1 VRHFSGSATYHNRI
15 TVAAS
20 NENPLVLDLGSVKEV
35 AVVLV
40 NG

>member
-1 VRHFSGSATYHNRI
+1 
-15 TVAAS
+15 VAAS